1 MDTYNN
7 KMVLVTGASSGI
19 GKAIAN
25 DLAAEG
31 AELILTARSQDQL
44 EALANQI
51 KEKGGQAH
59 VFTGD
64 LAQAGS
70 AETLHQQI
78 IDANLHVDVLVNNA
92 GYGRWGQFGEFGRDD
107 YAAMIQL
114 NITSLTDLCHLF
126 MPAMVNKGEGG
137 VINIGSSASFL
148 PVPYASVYSSTKA
161 YVLMLSEALRY
172 EYADSNVRVMA
183 SCPGATDSNFRNTA
197 SEKSSEQLK
206 QRISKLKGAGEVGDT
221 CERVSQE
228 TLNAFLQ
235 NKHYIVPGK
244 GNSKFAFLPRIL
256 SRARVLK
263 LTGDTFKKHTAS

>member
-19 GKAIAN
+19 GKAMAN

-59 VFTGD
+59 DFTGD

>member
-1 MDTYNN
+1 MDTFKN
-7 KMVLVTGASSGI
+7 KTVLVTGASSGI
-19 GKAIAN
+19 GEAMAH
-25 DLAAEG
+25 DFAAQG
-31 AELILTARSQDQL
+31 AEVILTARSQAPL

-51 KEKGGQAH
+51 HKKGGKAH
-59 VFTGD
+59 VYTCD

-70 AETLHQQI
+70 AETLHQKI
-78 IDANLHVDVLVNNA
+78 TAANLHVDLLVNNA
-92 GYGRWGQFGEFGRDD
+92 GYGRWGQFGEFNRDD

-126 MPAMVNKGEGG
+126 MPAMVAKGGGG

-161 YVLMLSEALRY
+161 YVLMFSEALRY
-172 EYADSNVRVMA
+172 EYANSNIRVMA
-183 SCPGATDSNFRNTA
+183 SCPGATDSNFRNVA
-197 SEKSSEQLK
+197 SEKSSEQLQ
-206 QRISKLKGAGEVGDT
+206 QRISKLKGSGQVGDT
-221 CERVSQE
+221 CEKVSQE
-228 TLNAFLQ
+228 TLDAFLL